1 MPEDAIQAI
10 NNLAEA
16 INNYTKE
23 IRRQDP
29 NRLLTITEVAQE
41 YNTNEQTVA
50 KKIFNNPK
58 VVTNRLNM
66 NKVIKNTELW
76 KYFDR
81 EN

>member
-1 MPEDAIQAI
+1 MSEETIKAI

-23 IRRQDP
+23 MRRQDP
-29 NRLLTITEVAQE
+29 NRLLTIAEVAEE
-41 YNTNEQTVA
+41 YSTNEQTVA
-50 KKIFNNPK
+50 KKIFNNPN
-58 VVTNRLNM
+58 VITNRLNM